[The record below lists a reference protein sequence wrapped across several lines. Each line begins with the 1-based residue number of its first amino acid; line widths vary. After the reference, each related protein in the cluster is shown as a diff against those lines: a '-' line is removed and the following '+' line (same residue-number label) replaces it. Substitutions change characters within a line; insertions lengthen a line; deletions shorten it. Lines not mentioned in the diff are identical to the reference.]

1 MKIKY
6 TIIFFLLI
14 TSTFFAQVTFVISDL
29 PKNTLH
35 NASIYISG
43 DFEGWSGGQEKFKLN
58 KKNNSYLITLPKQS
72 GKINFKFTQGSWDLV
87 ETTISGNNIDNRTY
101 QFIGKKDSVKIKIIN
116 WNNPLE
122 KKSTAAKNVFVL
134 SEDFYIPQLDRK
146 RKIRIYLPPN
156 YDTSLK
162 SYPVLYMHDGQ
173 NLFDNATSYAG
184 EWEIDETLNKLYK
197 EIGFELIVIGIDNGG
212 EKRMDEYSPWKN
224 KKYGGGEGDAYLD
237 FIVQTLKPYVDN
249 NYRTKSNK
257 ENSAIM
263 GSSMGGLISQYAGL
277 KYPDIFTKIGVFS
290 PSFWFSKDTFYY
302 TKKHAQLNNTKMFFL
317 VGEQEGENIVMDMGK
332 MIKLMKNNGFPY
344 KNISQ
349 KVIPN
354 GQHNEALWRN
364 NFEEAVLWLFEE

>member
-29 PKNTLH
+29 PKNTLQ

-134 SEDFYIPQLDRK
+134 SENFYIPQLDRK

-263 GSSMGGLISQYAGL
+263 GSSMGGLISHYAGL